1 MTSTGSDAG
10 LSSLPGSGFEKLPA
24 LVIESVTGN
33 VDTIESS
40 KDDQKEYQT
49 LQPVVTES
57 EYVLDKKEESA
68 ASDDDDVTNESDDEF
83 CDGFVMG
90 NKEHKVATDSSMEDS
105 ELGEVNFFSRVM
117 YLMLHGHMCSL
128 YVPVK
133 WAKVTDFIKVLI
145 N

>member
-33 VDTIESS
+33 VDTFESS

-68 ASDDDDVTNESDDEF
+68 ASENDYVTNESDEF

-90 NKEHKVATDSSMEDS
+90 SKEHKVATDSSMEDS
-105 ELGEVNFFSRVM
+105 ELGEVNFFQQ
-117 YLMLHGHMCSL
+117 G
-128 YVPVK
+128 YVLNVIWWK
-133 WAKVTDFIKVLI
+133 
-145 N
+145 

>member
-1 MTSTGSDAG
+1 MTSTVSDVG
-10 LSSLPGSGFEKLPA
+10 LSNLPGSGFEKLPA

-33 VDTIESS
+33 VDTFENS

-68 ASDDDDVTNESDDEF
+68 ASDNDDVTNESDEF

-90 NKEHKVATDSSMEDS
+90 NKELKVATDSSMEDS
-105 ELGEVNFFSRVM
+105 ELGEVNFFTSVICYMVDVM
-117 YLMLHGHMCSL
+117 
-128 YVPVK
+128 
-133 WAKVTDFIKVLI
+133 
-145 N
+145 

>member
-1 MTSTGSDAG
+1 
-10 LSSLPGSGFEKLPA
+10 LSSLPGSRFEKLPA
-24 LVIESVTGN
+24 LFIESVTGN
-33 VDTIESS
+33 VDTFESS

-68 ASDDDDVTNESDDEF
+68 ASENDVTNESDEF

-90 NKEHKVATDSSMEDS
+90 NKEHKVATDSSIEDS

-117 YLMLHGHMCSL
+117 CLMLYGGSD
-128 YVPVK
+128 V
-133 WAKVTDFIKVLI
+133 
-145 N
+145 

>member
-10 LSSLPGSGFEKLPA
+10 LSSLPGSRFEKLPA

-33 VDTIESS
+33 VDTFESS

-68 ASDDDDVTNESDDEF
+68 ASENDDVTNESDEF
-83 CDGFVMG
+83 CDGFVMR
-90 NKEHKVATDSSMEDS
+90 NKEHKVATDSSIEDS
-105 ELGEVNFFSRVM
+105 ELGEVNFFSRVRC
-117 YLMLHGHMCSL
+117 LMLYGGS
-128 YVPVK
+128 
-133 WAKVTDFIKVLI
+133 DI
-145 N
+145 

>member
-1 MTSTGSDAG
+1 LTSTVSDVG
-10 LSSLPGSGFEKLPA
+10 LSNLPGSGFEKLPA

-33 VDTIESS
+33 VDTFENS

-68 ASDDDDVTNESDDEF
+68 ASDNDDVTNESDEF

-90 NKEHKVATDSSMEDS
+90 NKELKVATDSSMEDS
-105 ELGEVNFFSRVM
+105 ELGEVNFFTSVICYMVDVM
-117 YLMLHGHMCSL
+117 
-128 YVPVK
+128 
-133 WAKVTDFIKVLI
+133 
-145 N
+145 